1 MLYEHNTTRHPQV
14 LLCIPPS
21 VPRQLCPSPGASDL
35 RAGAPPS
42 HASLCPTADQSS
54 RHSGGS
60 QMSLPGEGVQSVLA
74 SVLHP
79 RSSQLTSLSETVYV
93 FAGLLPL
100 LHKKRRL
107 QEHRTSSVLFT
118 ATSPVSRA
126 ELGSQATESYLDR
139 VIPGESDLG
148 SKDESDWLTNWVIC
162 SA

>member
-1 MLYEHNTTRHPQV
+1 MNTTRPTSARTPV
-14 LLCIPPS
+14 RSTLCAGSCALPLGPLTSELELPPS
-21 VPRQLCPSPGASDL
+21 R
-35 RAGAPPS
+35 
-42 HASLCPTADQSS
+42 ASLCPTADQSS

-107 QEHRTSSVLFT
+107 QEHSTSSVLFS

-126 ELGSQATESYLDR
+126 ELGSQATESYVDG

>member
-1 MLYEHNTTRHPQV
+1 MDTTRPDILTYSCAFHP
-14 LLCIPPS
+14 LCRGSCALSLGPLTS
-21 VPRQLCPSPGASDL
+21 ERELPR
-35 RAGAPPS
+35 S

-74 SVLHP
+74 SVLHA
-79 RSSQLTSLSETVYV
+79 RSSQLTFLSETVYV

-107 QEHRTSSVLFT
+107 QEHRTSSVLFR

-126 ELGSQATESYLDR
+126 VLGSQTTESYVDG

-162 SA
+162 SV